1 MMRYILCYFY
11 YFCNKISN
19 ILFNLFY
26 AIKKV
31 THETIK
37 KVSLLSPFEIID
49 IIRLSNNKY
58 ITQ

>member
-1 MMRYILCYFY
+1 MRYTLCYFY
-11 YFCNKISN
+11 YFWNKISN
-19 ILFNLFY
+19 ISFNLFF

-31 THETIK
+31 THKTIK

-49 IIRLSNNKY
+49 IMRLSNNKY